1 MQYEEIVVQSL
12 QVIPGEEYTRVINY
26 IKDFANNANGDLDDA
41 YLAGVTLKLGVPL
54 LQDAEEDVKSVAKE
68 LDALYGDKAA
78 NAVVAFMGHGNPDEY
93 DTYKANVR
101 YTELEVELQKY
112 SKNYFV
118 GTVDM
123 MDNFKTNVY
132 ARMQAAGITS
142 GKVYCTPLM
151 SIDGDHGHNDMAGDD
166 DDNWQEGVGFTPNEE
181 GEVEDTSWK
190 MYFHHQR
197 LKSTATPVRVL
208 SSQEISEQGIST
220 FDAAL
225 TRMMPQASMAPN
237 SMGTFLRLNGLGNKY
252 ILILINGQ
260 KLTGDISNNVDLNR
274 INMSRVKRIEVLDGA
289 ASSLYGSDAIAG
301 VINIITD
308 QPTQNLVS
316 VTSDTKVSGH
326 GVLTEAVTL
335 DIYKNGFGSY
345 TSFTHDRAD
354 SYQTTDLEY
363 KKGSDTETQ
372 QTIAPFFTG
381 YRSNIIGQKFTY
393 TPNQHIA
400 LNAGLDYSY
409 KITDRP
415 ETRSDVTGGTDYEM
429 RYKGF
434 RWNQGGIY
442 KFNSK
447 NSLQA
452 DFTVDR
458 FRYGKEYDVET
469 KDYAIGDYVQSKKQR
484 SMDGELKAILGLTGN
499 STTIFGADWRKDYL
513 TATSGNINQHVYSL
527 AAYAQHEHKL
537 FKYFTATLGLRM
549 THHKT
554 FNNHLTPKVT
564 LMYAPGNFRFRA
576 TYSAGFRAPGLDEL
590 YYHYFS
596 VNRGKAQISF
606 GNKNLKPEKSNY
618 FSLNAEYRDEVIAV
632 SVTGYL
638 NRINDMVI
646 KQNIS
651 IDDAS
656 RTMLMQEFPEMT
668 QDQASKMVSYALY
681 QNSDKGDV
689 KGLQLNVSANIF
701 PGFNLS
707 ANYVY
712 TYARTKSDDE
722 WTLLERSIRHAATIT
737 ANYHHS
743 WGRYALN
750 VNLNG
755 RLQSKTYYPDYEDA
769 PGFGVW
775 NLHTTHTIQCGRWVV
790 FKPVIGI
797 DNIFDKVDR
806 RIDSSTRKY
815 ALYSPGRMLVVGGV
829 IKLWQ

>member
-1 MQYEEIVVQSL
+1 M
-12 QVIPGEEYTRVINY
+12 INKKL
-26 IKDFANNANGDLDDA
+26 IA
-41 YLAGVTLKLGVPL
+41 LAVAL
-54 LQDAEEDVKSVAKE
+54 LS
-68 LDALYGDKAA
+68 GSAA
-78 NAVVAFMGHGNPDEY
+78 FPQLHKMER
-93 DTYKANVR
+93 T
-101 YTELEVELQKY
+101 
-112 SKNYFV
+112 
-118 GTVDM
+118 
-123 MDNFKTNVY
+123 
-132 ARMQAAGITS
+132 
-142 GKVYCTPLM
+142 
-151 SIDGDHGHNDMAGDD
+151 
-166 DDNWQEGVGFTPNEE
+166 
-181 GEVEDTSWK
+181 DTSTIHRT
-190 MYFHHQR
+190 YNLNPVVVTGSGHHQR
-197 LKSTATPVRVL
+197 LKSTATPVHVL
-208 SSQEISEQGIST
+208 SSQEIQEQGIST

-260 KLTGDISNNVDLNR
+260 KLSGDISNNVDLNR

-316 VTSDTKVSGH
+316 VTSDSRVSGH
-326 GVLTEAVTL
+326 GQLTEAVNL

-363 KKGSDTETQ
+363 VKGSDTDTQ
-372 QTIAPFFTG
+372 RTIAPFFTG
-381 YRSNIIGQKFTY
+381 YRSNIVGQKFTY
-393 TPNQHIA
+393 APNQHLA
-400 LNAGLDYSY
+400 LNAGFNYSY

-415 ETRSDVTGGTDYEM
+415 ETRQDITGGTDYEM

-434 RWNQGGIY
+434 RWNLGGIY
-442 KFNSK
+442 KFTNR

-469 KDYAIGDYVQSKKQR
+469 KNNAIGDYVQSKKQR
-484 SMDGELKAILGLTGN
+484 SMEGELKAILGLTAN

-513 TATSGNINQHVYSL
+513 TATSGNINQNAYTL
-527 AAYAQHEHKL
+527 AAYAQHEMLLLKDL
-537 FKYFTATLGLRM
+537 TATLGLRF
-549 THHKT
+549 THHERPRVGASAGMT
-554 FNNHLTPKVT
+554 FDNHLTPKAT

-596 VNRGKAQISF
+596 VNRGKPQIIF
-606 GNKNLKPEKSNY
+606 GNQNLSPEKSHY
-618 FSLNAEYRDEVIAV
+618 VSLNAEYRTQLVAV

-638 NRINDMVI
+638 NRINDMVVR
-646 KQNIS
+646 QNITVDEAALS
-651 IDDAS
+651 
-656 RTMLMQEFPEMT
+656 MLQQEFPEMKA
-668 QDQASKMVSYALY
+668 DEAGKLERYSLY

-689 KGLQLNVSANIF
+689 KGLQANVSANLF

-712 TYARTKSDDE
+712 TYARTKSGNE
-722 WTLLERSIRHAATIT
+722 WTTLERSIRHAATIA
-737 ANYHHS
+737 ANYHHV
-743 WGRYALN
+743 WGKYGLN

-769 PGFGVW
+769 PGYGVW
-775 NLHTTHTIQCGRWVV
+775 NLHTTHSFDYLRWA
-790 FKPVIGI
+790 FLEPSIGI
-797 DNIFDKVDR
+797 DNLFDKVDR

-815 ALYSPGRMLVVGGV
+815 ALYSPGRMLVVGLKV
-829 IKLWQ
+829 KIK